1 MKTLEEKVAIVTGAG
16 QGVGQGIAYAL
27 ADEGVCV
34 AVVGRTLRKCEQT
47 RAEIV
52 RRGGRAIAIEC
63 DIKRAPELARC
74 VAETLETFGAINI
87 LVNNAQEVQDSLG
100 DLLSVTDE
108 AIEAGWLSGAM
119 ATLRLMRL
127 CYPYMKGDG
136 SIVNVAT
143 TAAKR
148 WNLASYGAYAAVKEA
163 IRAISRAAACEWAK
177 DNVRTNVI
185 MPLASSPG
193 LATWAAWNPEDAEA
207 FIAGL
212 PMRRIGDCEQ
222 DIGRF
227 VAQLCGDHS
236 RYVNGQTIA
245 LDGGAAYLG

>member
-1 MKTLEEKVAIVTGAG
+1 MKTLEGKVAIVTGGG
-16 QGVGQGIAYAL
+16 QGVGQGIAFAL
-27 ADEGVCV
+27 ADQGASI
-34 AVVGRTLRKCEQT
+34 AVVGRTLHKCERT
-47 RAEIV
+47 CAEIR
-52 RRGGRAIAIEC
+52 RRGGQAVAIEC
-63 DIKRAPELARC
+63 DIKHAQALARC
-74 VAETLETFGAINI
+74 VAQTLESFGAINI
-87 LVNNAQEVQDSLG
+87 LVNNAQEVQESLG
-100 DLLSVTDE
+100 ELLSVTDE

-127 CYPYMKGDG
+127 CFPYLKGDG

-163 IRAISRAAACEWAK
+163 IRAFSRAAACEWGK

-193 LATWAAWNPEDAEA
+193 LATWAAWNPEDAEE

-227 VAQLCGDHS
+227 VALLCADQS